1 VTKDHPDHHDAE
13 LVIRLYDLRRESVMR
28 DARKAIAGFA
38 PKAFNDLAAITKGD
52 HPSNAA
58 FRQVHT
64 YWEMVFGMARQGVIH
79 SEFLV
84 ENNGEGLFVFAKVE
98 RFLDELRKI
107 AHPKSFYN
115 AEWAAK
121 NTVVGRESME
131 RHRAQIARM
140 LAG

>member
-1 VTKDHPDHHDAE
+1 MTEDHPDHHDAD
-13 LVIRLYDLRRESVMR
+13 LVIRLYDLRRESVLR
-28 DARKAIAGFA
+28 DARRTIAVFN
-38 PKAFNDLAAITKGD
+38 PKTFDDVAAITKGD

-64 YWEMVFGMARQGVIH
+64 YWEMVFGMARHGVIH
-79 SEFLV
+79 PEFLV

-98 RFLDELRKI
+98 RFAEELRKI
-107 AHPKSFYN
+107 SNPKSFTN

-121 NTVVGRESME
+121 NTAVGREAME
-131 RHRAQIARM
+131 RLRAQIAK